1 VTAIRSWQE
10 QFDVRTA
17 ASRLTRTVWQSVSLR
32 LSVSGDV
39 RYGEDFRL
47 GRHSTVWS
55 AHGLVIGRS
64 VAVGRSCTVEVDGVI
79 GDYTTVSAHV
89 GIIGRRDHETGRVG
103 TPIRRSSWTGD
114 RPGTAEDRVVIGRDV
129 FIGWGS
135 VVLSG
140 VAIGDAAVVG
150 ASSVVTRDVAD
161 GSVVAGNPRLDPSAS
176 DSTRGRARE
185 PSRST
190 LRPSTARGGRPTT
203 ASRCPGGPG
212 DDRRL
217 PSGQTD

>member
-161 GSVVAGNPRLDPSAS
+161 GSVVAGNPARPIGERFDTRACPRALALHLAALD
-176 DSTRGRARE
+176 RARRQADDRFSM
-185 PSRST
+185 SR
-190 LRPSTARGGRPTT
+190 RARG
-203 ASRCPGGPG
+203 
-212 DDRRL
+212 
-217 PSGQTD
+217 